1 MLKTIVRESPS
12 GGRLIGVY
20 LPSSGYNDFDGNPLI
35 KSNPTRVNSSGEFT
49 ADAGGRVRKFLT
61 ELTKAGKRDVRA
73 RDGFY
78 WHGPETSFGDGF
90 KNLSAASRAF
100 HRACKSHGYHE
111 DEVFFI
117 FPNGDVAIT
126 SPDVPRSI
134 AGSSAWLH
142 C

>member
-20 LPSSGYNDFDGNPLI
+20 LPSVGYNDFDGTPLI
-35 KSNPTRVNSSGEFT
+35 KSKATRNTSNGEFT
-49 ADAGGRVRKFLT
+49 GDVGGRVRKFLT
-61 ELTKAGKRDVRA
+61 ELTNAGKCDVLS

-100 HRACKSHGYHE
+100 HRACKSHGYPE

-126 SPDVPRSI
+126 SPAVASGVFGGRISYDS
-134 AGSSAWLH
+134 
-142 C
+142 